1 MRLTRKI
8 WVMALLVIPLLGEAQ
23 ELAYE
28 GDPDVSF
35 FTARN
40 LAFEGNRNIARDT
53 LYRILSKY
61 PDYTDV
67 RSLLASTYSWDGDY
81 DKARSHFNRITSV
94 ERKNKEVWV
103 ATIKNEI
110 YAENYYLALG
120 LANKAVSYLESD
132 LDIIALQTKALALV
146 KGKEEATEKHVV
158 VETPIDTLTEV
169 KGPKN
174 GVKISNSFEIFDV
187 VYDPMIYSSMSYGR
201 ETGAG
206 LVIPRINYS
215 NRFQTHGVQYEM
227 DFYPKFSKTFYGYL
241 NYGYSNA
248 PIFPDHRVGA
258 ELYANLPK
266 SLEASLGMRFLD
278 FNTTKAQI
286 YTGSIGLYS
295 GNYYFS
301 LRPYLTPQSNGNMT
315 FSGNLLVRK
324 YLRDGKNY
332 LGINFGMGYSPELK
346 QLRDEDELLAETV
359 LFIESQRLGMEY
371 QFTAKRSPN
380 IYKASL
386 GVNRQ
391 ELVFDSGNFTWSIAA
406 GISYEIKF

>member
-1 MRLTRKI
+1 
-8 WVMALLVIPLLGEAQ
+8 MALLVIPLLGEAQ

-146 KGKEEATEKHVV
+146 KGKEETTEKHVV

-169 KGPKN
+169 KGLKN

-187 VYDPMIYSSMSYGR
+187 VYDPMI
-201 ETGAG
+201 
-206 LVIPRINYS
+206 
-215 NRFQTHGVQYEM
+215 
-227 DFYPKFSKTFYGYL
+227 FYPKFSKTFYGYL

-295 GNYYFS
+295 GNYFFS

>member
-1 MRLTRKI
+1 M
-8 WVMALLVIPLLGEAQ
+8 VLLVPPFWGEAQ
-23 ELAYE
+23 ELAYN

-35 FTARN
+35 FTART
-40 LAFEGNRNIARDT
+40 LAFDGNRNVARDT
-53 LYRILSKY
+53 LCHILTKY

-94 ERKNKEVWV
+94 ERENKEVWV

-120 LANKAVSYLESD
+120 LANKAVSFLEND
-132 LDIIALQTKALALV
+132 IDIIALQARTLALV
-146 KGKEEATEKHVV
+146 KKGKQ
-158 VETPIDTLTEV
+158 ETPKPTEFTPSNDTLTAAR
-169 KGPKN
+169 GLKN

-187 VYDPMIYSSMSYGR
+187 VYDPMIYSSISYGR

-206 LVIPRINYS
+206 LVIPKINYS
-215 NRFQTHGVQYEM
+215 NRFQTHGLQYEL

-278 FNTTKAQI
+278 FNTSKAQI

-301 LRPYLTPQSNGNMT
+301 LRPYLTPQPNGNMS
-315 FSGNLLVRK
+315 FSGNLLMRK
-324 YLRDGKNY
+324 YLRDGYNY

-346 QLRDEDELLAETV
+346 QLRDDEELLAETL

-371 QFTAKRSPN
+371 QFTAKNSPN

-391 ELVFDSGNFTWSIAA
+391 ELVFDSGKFTWSISA

>member
-169 KGPKN
+169 KGLKN

-324 YLRDGKNY
+324 YLRDGENY

>member
-315 FSGNLLVRK
+315 FSANLLVRK

>member
-1 MRLTRKI
+1 MGLTKKI
-8 WVMALLVIPLLGEAQ
+8 WVVILLVAPLWGEAQ
-23 ELAYE
+23 ELAYD

-40 LAFEGNRNIARDT
+40 LAFDGNRNVARDT
-53 LYRILSKY
+53 LYHILTKY

-81 DKARSHFNRITSV
+81 GKARSHFNRITSV
-94 ERKNKEVWV
+94 ERENKEVWV

-120 LANKAVSYLESD
+120 LANKAVSFLGND
-132 LDIIALQTKALALV
+132 VDIIALQTRTLALV
-146 KGKEEATEKHVV
+146 RGKK
-158 VETPIDTLTEV
+158 ETPKPTEFTPANDTLIGA
-169 KGPKN
+169 KGLKN

-187 VYDPMIYSSMSYGR
+187 VYEPMIYSSISYGR

-215 NRFQTHGVQYEM
+215 NRFQTHGLQYEL

-266 SLEASLGMRFLD
+266 SLEASLGIRFLD

-301 LRPYLTPQSNGNMT
+301 LRPYLTPQPSGNMS
-315 FSGNLLVRK
+315 FSGNFLMRK
-324 YLRDGKNY
+324 YLRDGENY
-332 LGINFGMGYSPELK
+332 LGVNFGMGYSPELK
-346 QLRDEDELLAETV
+346 QLRDDEELLAETL
-359 LFIESQRLGMEY
+359 LFIESQRLGVEY
-371 QFTAKRSPN
+371 QFTAKKSPN

-391 ELVFDSGNFTWSIAA
+391 ELVFDSGKFAWSIAA

>member
-1 MRLTRKI
+1 MRLINKI
-8 WVMALLVIPLLGEAQ
+8 WILVLLLIPLWAEAQ
-23 ELAYE
+23 ELAYD
-28 GDPDVSF
+28 GDPDVSL

-40 LAFEGNRNIARDT
+40 LAFEGNRNVARDT
-53 LYRILSKY
+53 LNHILTKY

-81 DKARSHFNRITSV
+81 DKARAHFNRITSV

-132 LDIIALQTKALALV
+132 ADIQALRAKTLALV
-146 KGKEEATEKHVV
+146 EKKEAAIERSEFESPV
-158 VETPIDTLTEV
+158 DTLKETQ
-169 KGPKN
+169 KLKN
-174 GVKISNSFEIFDV
+174 GLKISNSFEIFDI
-187 VYDPMIYSSMSYGR
+187 VYDPMIYSSLSYGR

-206 LVIPRINYS
+206 LVIPRINYN
-215 NRFQTHGVQYEM
+215 NRFQTHGLQYEL
-227 DFYPKFSKTFYGYL
+227 DFYPKFSKTLYGYL

-266 SLEASLGMRFLD
+266 SLEASIGLRFLD
-278 FNTTKAQI
+278 FNTTKANI
-286 YTGSIGLYS
+286 YTGSVGLYA

-301 LRPYLTPQSNGNMT
+301 LRPYLTPQPNGSMS

-324 YLRDGKNY
+324 YLKDGDNY
-332 LGINFGMGYSPELK
+332 LGVNFGMGYSPELK
-346 QLRDEDELLAETV
+346 QLRDGDELLAETL
-359 LFIESQRLGMEY
+359 LFVESQQLGMEY
-371 QFTAKRSPN
+371 QFTGKTSPN

-391 ELVFDSGNFTWSIAA
+391 ELVFDSGKFTWSVSA
-406 GISYEIKF
+406 GISYELKF

>member
-1 MRLTRKI
+1 
-8 WVMALLVIPLLGEAQ
+8 MALLVIPLLGEAQ

-169 KGPKN
+169 KGLKN

-324 YLRDGKNY
+324 YLRDGENY